1 MTKLEKNSD
10 NEIEVEPIQD
20 EPVAIKEKKPRSQKQ
35 IDACIN
41 MRKALQSRKD
51 DKLRLKEETRL
62 EHEAMQLEIAR
73 KLDKLKKKEKISKK
87 VDKKAEK
94 KVNEKLQQKLNELVS
109 ESESDE
115 SSVSSEEIVIK
126 KKTTKKAPVREVE
139 TIDNNRIKV
148 NFF

>member
-1 MTKLEKNSD
+1 
-10 NEIEVEPIQD
+10 
-20 EPVAIKEKKPRSQKQ
+20 
-35 IDACIN
+35 

-87 VDKKAEK
+87 VDKKADK

-126 KKTTKKAPVREVE
+126 KKITKKEPVREVE